1 MPSSSNTASS
11 TAEKAG
17 DAFRTISEVSELL
30 DVPPHVLRFWET
42 KFHQVKPM
50 KRGGGR
56 RYYRPAD
63 VDLIAGIKTLLQD
76 EGLTVKGVQKVLK
89 DQGVAHVVSW
99 GQRRRADEVAVV
111 TKPAAAKRRVPQLGK
126 VERKTLKSALDEL
139 NKAKAAIGR
148 TRHD

>member
-1 MPSSSNTASS
+1 MPASS
-11 TAEKAG
+11 APSTDKAN

-30 DVPPHVLRFWET
+30 DVPSHVLRFWET

-56 RYYRPAD
+56 RYYRPGD

-99 GQRRRADEVAVV
+99 GQRRRDDEVAE
-111 TKPAAAKRRVPQLGK
+111 KPAPAAKRRTPELGK
-126 VERKTLKSALDEL
+126 AERKTLKSALDEL
-139 NKAKAAIGR
+139 QKAKAAIAR
-148 TRHD
+148 IRS

>member
-1 MPSSSNTASS
+1 MPADSAPQ
-11 TAEKAG
+11 ADKAD

-42 KFHQVKPM
+42 KFHQLKPM

-89 DQGVAHVVSW
+89 DQGIAHVVSW
-99 GQRRRADEVAVV
+99 GQRRREDDV
-111 TKPAAAKRRVPQLGK
+111 TPEKPAAAASTKRRTPELGK
-126 VERKTLKSALDEL
+126 AERKALRGALDEL
-139 NKAKAAIGR
+139 HKAKAAIER
-148 TRHD
+148 VRD